1 MHPDHRLTAVRRT
14 LVLRREALVELTGAE
29 LTAVSGG
36 HAITVGGTTCPVA
49 HCDLSLWASCLISCP
64 TE

>member
-1 MHPDHRLTAVRRT
+1 VRRT